1 MLMKCAMRWVLVL
14 ALAATAIPG
23 VAAIPIT
30 TSFTYQG
37 VLSEDGAPA
46 DGDYDLQFVLFD
58 DESNGNIIGA
68 AITVSD
74 YTVVDGLF
82 TVELDFGAEAFA
94 TASAWLEV
102 RVRDA
107 ADDGNFTALSPRQ
120 SVTAVPYA
128 MHTRGI
134 GVDDGGDVEI
144 CRGDDTFGVTR
155 SLTIGGAR
163 NGGGTSF
170 GQLIFQN
177 YDDNDPTPED
187 YAAAIIQSHNANGG
201 ERGDLRIYTRGP
213 GDGQGNLGALGLSME
228 IKASGAVDIAGSVE
242 IGGVFKNPADLDR
255 VLSIA
260 GDETAGITLN
270 RITNDTTWSIA
281 STSGDLLTW
290 SRDTNNG
297 SLDVMTLTR
306 AGRLNLGAV
315 DTGNVFSLQGNGGNS
330 AVGITQNEYAG
341 TKAMEFTTSDSAD
354 EQATRLVLRGG
365 QDDEEIEFLTGA
377 RGSETQVMV
386 IDGTTGDVS
395 IGGGV
400 NNPSNFDRVLSLQ
413 ADGSAAATFTRLDGA
428 TTWSLGVNGSNGFN
442 FFRDNDTDTLNVI
455 TMTDDGKVGINENSP
470 DAQLEVVGN
479 NTAIRGEADTS
490 LAANFFAGVRGVAD
504 GGSGTNYGIY
514 GSASGGSISYA
525 GFFDGK
531 VHANGTL
538 SKSAGSF
545 KIDHPLDPANKYL
558 SHSFVESP
566 DMMNIYNGN
575 IVTDGEGFAVVEM
588 PDWFEPLNSDFRYQL
603 TVIGSFARAMVA
615 EELRD
620 GAFVIQ
626 TDEPRIKVSWQVT
639 GIRHDPYAQAHRIPI
654 EEIKPAHERG
664 LYLHPELYGKDASYF
679 VADPVGRETPSANMN
694 KANAH

>member
-1 MLMKCAMRWVLVL
+1 MSADYLIRPVFVLLL
-14 ALAATAIPG
+14 ALVARPVWAA
-23 VAAIPIT
+23 VPIT

-37 VLSEDGAPA
+37 VLSDGGAIA
-46 DGDYDLQFVLFD
+46 DGDYDLRFVLYD
-58 DESNGNIIGA
+58 DESGTKIIGA
-68 AITVSD
+68 AITMLD
-74 YTVVDGLF
+74 YAVVDGLF

-94 TASAWLEV
+94 TQSAWLEV

-107 ADDGNFTALSPRQ
+107 ADDGNFTVLNPRQ
-120 SVTAVPYA
+120 AVTAVPYA

-144 CRGDDTFGVTR
+144 CRGEATGGLTR

-163 NGGGTSF
+163 DSAGSSF

-177 YDDNDPTPED
+177 YDGSNQTPED
-187 YAAAIIQSHNANGG
+187 YAAAIIQSHNTGGG
-201 ERGDLRIYTRGP
+201 ERGDLRFYTRGS
-213 GDGQGNLGALGLSME
+213 GDDQGNLGALGLSME
-228 IKASGAVDIAGSVE
+228 VKASGAVDIAGSVE
-242 IGGVFKNPADLDR
+242 IGGVFNNPANLDR

-260 GDETAGITLN
+260 GEESAGITLN
-270 RITNDTTWSIA
+270 RITNDTTWSIG

-306 AGRLNLGAV
+306 GGRLNLGAV
-315 DTGNVFSLQGNGGNS
+315 DTGNVFSLLGNGGTS
-330 AVGITQNEYAG
+330 AVGITQNEYAS

-354 EQATRLVLRGG
+354 EQATRMVLRGG

-377 RGSETQVMV
+377 RGSETQVMA
-386 IDGTTGDVS
+386 IDGATGNVS
-395 IGGGV
+395 IGGGT
-400 NNPSNFDRVLSLQ
+400 NNPANFSRVLSLQ
-413 ADGSAAATFTRLDGA
+413 ASGSAAATFTRLDGG
-428 TTWSLGVNGSNGFN
+428 TTWSAGVTSGNGFT
-442 FFRDNDTDTLNVI
+442 FFRDNDTDTVNVL
-455 TMTDDGKVGINENSP
+455 TMTEDGKVGISRNSP
-470 DAQLEVVGN
+470 DAQLEVAGG

-504 GGSGTNYGIY
+504 GGSGTNYGVY
-514 GSASGGSISYA
+514 GNASGGSTNYA
-525 GFFDGK
+525 GFFDGR

-566 DMMNIYNGN
+566 DMLNIYNGN

-588 PDWFEPLNSDFRYQL
+588 PDWFEALNSEFRYQL

-620 GAFVIQ
+620 GVFVIQ
-626 TDEPRIKVSWQVT
+626 TDEPGIKVSWQVT
-639 GIRHDPYAQAHRIPI
+639 GIRHDPYAQAHRIPT

-664 LYLHPELYGKDASYF
+664 LYLHPELYGKDKSYF
-679 VADPVGRETPSANMN
+679 VADPVGRKASDANM
-694 KANAH
+694 AEAAAR